1 MASKTLDSDTHIDVI
16 IPCYNCSDTLHN
28 TVDSVLSQKCLNKLF
43 LVEDCSS
50 DNTRSVVESIAQ
62 SAEKVEAHLNATNCG
77 AGFSRNVGLGLSQA
91 RFVSFMDADDSW
103 ISEHHLEDLCN
114 ILLSN
119 EWALLAYTNYYI
131 RDQNGVLSGPSKF
144 ITRHKYKDQLRS
156 TLIAT
161 PAVLIDRLR
170 SGNFEFSTRR
180 TGQDYELWLRLLQIG
195 DALGIDQKSLIINKQ
210 VNSLSKSKFQSL
222 VDIYQIQTEH
232 QDIQIF
238 RALFN
243 TILYALNKSVSIL
256 SSMLRY

>member
-1 MASKTLDSDTHIDVI
+1 M
-16 IPCYNCSDTLHN
+16 
-28 TVDSVLSQKCLNKLF
+28 
-43 LVEDCSS
+43 
-50 DNTRSVVESIAQ
+50 
-62 SAEKVEAHLNATNCG
+62 
-77 AGFSRNVGLGLSQA
+77 
-91 RFVSFMDADDSW
+91 
-103 ISEHHLEDLCN
+103 
-114 ILLSN
+114 
-119 EWALLAYTNYYI
+119 LAYTNYYI